1 MNVSLTDRIKAEEST
16 TIEEPPS
23 RARDTTSTT
32 ISTPIVTSPP
42 PNSRYLGKVSCW
54 PEENPVQFLRDARA
68 QDFVRFLSDKLH
80 WKIEC
85 IPAKK
90 PTSFGK
96 YEVYAIPIAMTV
108 SGARY

>member
-1 MNVSLTDRIKAEEST
+1 MNVTLTDRIRAEEST

-23 RARDTTSTT
+23 RARDTSPTT
-32 ISTPIVTSPP
+32 ILTPIVTSPP
-42 PNSRYLGKVSCW
+42 SNSRYLGKVSCGQQ
-54 PEENPVQFLRDARA
+54 ENPVQFLRDART
-68 QDFVRFLSDKLH
+68 QDFIRFLTDKEH

-90 PTSFGK
+90 PTPFGR
-96 YEVYAIPIAMTV
+96 YEVYAIPVALNI